1 MLKMKRQKSK
11 VMKYFRAQARIL
23 IKICKVKEI
32 MSQVIKVAQ
41 GNLRNNK
48 IIKSLVIIRRMNLKI
63 LQKMK

>member
-1 MLKMKRQKSK
+1 MLKMKRQKGK
-11 VMKYFRAQARIL
+11 VMKYFRVQQRIL
-23 IKICKVKEI
+23 KKICKAKEI